1 MDRIHDVLRQR
12 TSKILRAVL
21 ALAIISLL
29 PAVSRGA
36 DIDELQKRAQQGDA
50 SAQYYLGDAYYYGK
64 GVPQDDKKAVERYL
78 KAAAQGHA
86 VAQYSLAVC
95 FWNGWGVPKDPEKA
109 FKWCLA
115 WMTGARGC

>member
-1 MDRIHDVLRQR
+1 MDSIHDVLRHR
-12 TSKILRAVL
+12 TGKILRVVL
-21 ALAIISLL
+21 ALAVISLW
-29 PAVSRGA
+29 PAISRGA

-64 GVPQDDKKAVERYL
+64 GVPQDDKKAGEWFL

-86 VAQYSLAVC
+86 AAQHRLALC
-95 FWNGWGVPKDPEKA
+95 FWNGKGVPKDPERA

-115 WMTGARGC
+115 WMTGGRSC